1 MTQTQLAPQTY
12 TIDEWLAL
20 EAETGEK
27 YEYHNGELFS
37 VSAMSGGTY
46 AHALLGSNASR
57 TVGNALE
64 SKGLDE
70 CNALNS
76 DLQVKIN
83 LQNQKRYV
91 YPDAAVVCGEPEF
104 DKRSKNA
111 VLNPTIILEVLSPSS
126 ADYDRGLKFN
136 LYKLAP
142 TLRDYVLISQD
153 AYEVEIRSRSSAE
166 AAWVIEY
173 VAGIDEVI
181 TLPSLGLV
189 ISLKGLYRGLK
200 IVEPKRLPKG

>member
-1 MTQTQLAPQTY
+1 MTQTQLASQTY

-46 AHALLGSNASR
+46 AHALLGTNAGGELR
-57 TVGNALE
+57 QALIN
-64 SKGLDE
+64 KDLDE
-70 CNALNS
+70 CDALSS
-76 DLQVKIN
+76 DLQIKIN
-83 LQNQKRYV
+83 LKNQKRYV

-153 AYEVEIRSRSSAE
+153 AYEVEIK
-166 AAWVIEY
+166 V
-173 VAGIDEVI
+173 
-181 TLPSLGLV
+181 SLECGGGLDH
-189 ISLKGLYRGLK
+189 
-200 IVEPKRLPKG
+200 

>member
-1 MTQTQLAPQTY
+1 MTQPQVETQTY

-20 EAETGEK
+20 EEETGEK

-46 AHALLGSNASR
+46 AHALLGTNAGGELR
-57 TVGNALE
+57 QALMDK
-64 SKGLDE
+64 SLDE
-70 CNALNS
+70 CNALNG

-104 DKRSKNA
+104 DTRSKNA

-153 AYEVEIRSRSSAE
+153 AYEVEVRSRASAD
-166 AAWVIEY
+166 ADWTFEY
-173 VAGIDEVI
+173 VAGIDKEI
-181 TLPSLGLV
+181 TLPSLGL
-189 ISLKGLYRGLK
+189 IIKLKGMYRGLN